1 MPMRKHVVFLMTGL
15 VLCAASIGFF
25 RTNTYQRVEAASSS
39 KLSYDEEGKIT
50 LGSFPLNFNIK
61 QSEDATGERLDDF
74 ITGIDGSSSLGV
86 INITTVDGKKYG
98 FIPAG
103 TTINKDGG
111 ANVGDAKLPS
121 GVTEIKY
128 ATDKSG
134 VFDFADLK
142 WVKYEE
148 TDDYIDFISDYIIY
162 RDVFDD
168 GGNGPDYENSTLCN
182 HLNNE
187 FVKIAFSKEDKEYLV
202 QKDIGGSQRYV
213 DIPKLDKVDSGN
225 GEPSCSGPS
234 DIAILN
240 HISSKESYKNAP
252 YWTQDKSGS
261 RVSVRWY
268 NKTVTDCLTF
278 DDNIG
283 VRPVIRIDSNKLGP
297 FKSGG
302 SSSKTTTPS
311 NVNPAIPIGIIF
323 GVLGVGS
330 LAAFFILWNKKLKED
345 PQYKA
350 PGWYYAIIFVATA
363 FCCVSIIT
371 FSTQSAGGGAGGG
384 ASCFKTGYYVQVGQ
398 HSGNGIQQVGY
409 TAWLLKSDGTVSYC
423 SALEDN
429 AKASDFRPDN
439 YMTGTYTISGSKLTI
454 NIPKHEIKNFGTVG
468 GTYTYT
474 IKGCDSFQNSADT
487 YKWVRG
493 E

>member
-1 MPMRKHVVFLMTGL
+1 MRKHVVFLISGL

-25 RTNTYQRVEAASSS
+25 RTNTFQKVEAASESK
-39 KLSYDEEGKIT
+39 KLSYDENGKIT
-50 LGSFPLNFNIK
+50 LGSFPLNFDVKLSDDALNIDGLNA
-61 QSEDATGERLDDF
+61 SF
-74 ITGIDGSSSLGV
+74 VSGIDSSLRIGG
-86 INITTVDGKKYG
+86 IDITTVNGVRYG
-98 FIPAG
+98 YIG
-103 TTINKDGG
+103 HTSLNYDGG
-111 ANVGDAKLPS
+111 YDLGSDKLPS
-121 GVTEIKY
+121 GTIMI
-128 ATDKSG
+128 DSG
-134 VFDFADLK
+134 AYRTGIFDFVPLK
-142 WVKYEE
+142 WVEFDKGDGYV
-148 TDDYIDFISDYIIY
+148 DFISDYIVY
-162 RDVFDD
+162 RDQYNPTSGDI
-168 GGNGPDYENSTLCN
+168 DYGKSALCAR
-182 HLNNE
+182 LNDA
-187 FVKIAFSKEDKEYLV
+187 FFKIAFSNEDKDYLIS
-202 QKDIGGSQRYV
+202 KDIANYTGLYV
-213 DIPKLDKVDSGN
+213 DIPSKDIIDAK
-225 GEPSCSGPS
+225 EPACSGPS
-234 DIAILN
+234 DVAILE
-240 HISSKESYKNAP
+240 HISSKRTYKNAP
-252 YWTQDKSGS
+252 YWTNSQNADD
-261 RVSVRWY
+261 RISVKWVNDEY
-268 NKTVTDCLTF
+268 TNCQF
-278 DDNIG
+278 WDDNIG
-283 VRPVIRIDSNKLGP
+283 VRPVIRINSNKLGP

-302 SSSKTTTPS
+302 SSSKTTPS

-330 LAAFFILWNKKLKED
+330 LVAFFILWNKKLKED

-384 ASCFKTGYYVQVGQ
+384 ASCFKIGYYVQVGQ

-487 YKWVRG
+487 YQWVRG